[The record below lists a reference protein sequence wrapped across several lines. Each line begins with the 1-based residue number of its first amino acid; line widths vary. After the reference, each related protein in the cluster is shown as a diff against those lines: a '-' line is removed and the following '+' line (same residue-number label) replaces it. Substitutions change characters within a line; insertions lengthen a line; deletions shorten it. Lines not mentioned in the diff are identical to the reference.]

1 MPQSARTNDCCAKRS
16 LLSAEETPWL
26 WAAVLNFGDMVCF
39 KLIEISG
46 GNRSMDLEFGRRFQL
61 IQPFCLCNF
70 GTHTAIL
77 AKWFC
82 FGTLVN
88 AVAFLS
94 AFRIAGSCV
103 NVAAV
108 NRSCQAVLLLLKNG
122 QVVIKKCWL
131 MLCQHTFFNPSQS
144 YPPLHSKSEQSS
156 TSAPSC
162 HKCFPHRMKPYETMV
177 VVDVLIESVEQMQV
191 MLMQKNHGE
200 DRRSPLPQGGPRCSA
215 LVSGAC
221 EKCWNAMAKDEIL
234 ERSLRSQIYKNTN
247 EINIIDIQIYRSS
260 KWTRIVC
267 QDASPQCSGTAHGCW
282 RWDAQALPAVAGTAY
297 SRRSPQVQPCD
308 CWIFDL

>member
-1 MPQSARTNDCCAKRS
+1 MILQLCWKKFYKLVCILATMPQSARTNDCCAKRS

-61 IQPFCLCNF
+61 IQPFCFC
-70 GTHTAIL
+70 THTAIL

-122 QVVIKKCWL
+122 QVVIKNVDWCFVSILFSIHPSLTRRSTQSVSRALPLLPPVTNVSHIEWNHMKPWLLLMCWL
-131 MLCQHTFFNPSQS
+131 NLLN
-144 YPPLHSKSEQSS
+144 
-156 TSAPSC
+156 
-162 HKCFPHRMKPYETMV
+162 KCR
-177 VVDVLIESVEQMQV
+177 
-191 MLMQKNHGE
+191 
-200 DRRSPLPQGGPRCSA
+200 
-215 LVSGAC
+215 
-221 EKCWNAMAKDEIL
+221 
-234 ERSLRSQIYKNTN
+234 
-247 EINIIDIQIYRSS
+247 
-260 KWTRIVC
+260 
-267 QDASPQCSGTAHGCW
+267 
-282 RWDAQALPAVAGTAY
+282 
-297 SRRSPQVQPCD
+297 
-308 CWIFDL
+308 